1 MRYVVSA
8 IAILYA
14 LLSVYAS
21 VTQLKKP
28 TRRKP
33 AVIMIAGGVI
43 LFAAG
48 ILELRGW
55 SPAWL
60 VTVIGSLLIC
70 QAALIN
76 GKLNGRVRLQ
86 HHGVR
91 FLITAF
97 LILGSALW

>member
-1 MRYVVSA
+1 MRYVVSV

-14 LLSVYAS
+14 LLSIYAS
-21 VTQLKKP
+21 ATQLKKP

-33 AVIMIAGGVI
+33 VSIMIAGGLI
-43 LFAAG
+43 LLIAG
-48 ILELRGW
+48 ILELNGW
-55 SPAWL
+55 GPAWL

-76 GKLNGRVRLQ
+76 GKLNGRVQLQ
-86 HHGVR
+86 NHAVR

-97 LILGSALW
+97 LILGTALW

>member
-1 MRYVVSA
+1 MRYAVSA

-21 VTQLKKP
+21 VTQLKKSV
-28 TRRKP
+28 RRKP
-33 AVIMIAGGVI
+33 AIIMIVGGVI
-43 LFAAG
+43 LLTAG

-86 HHGVR
+86 HHAVR

>member
-1 MRYVVSA
+1 MRYAVSA

-28 TRRKP
+28 VRRKP
-33 AVIMIAGGVI
+33 AIIMIVGGVI
-43 LFAAG
+43 LLTAG

-60 VTVIGSLLIC
+60 VTVIGSLLIG

-86 HHGVR
+86 HHAVR